1 MYVCMHVAGQ
11 QQPGSHGPSDRSP
24 PSTARTNSQQTS
36 LHLQIKLQTSSHG
49 LSKLQAFKLQ
59 ASFKR
64 SNFKPRPQQA
74 SSVQTSSKL
83 QAFKLEATA
92 SASFKASAAAHVR
105 GGGRDLAIT
114 LTLPLTLTVALI
126 LDLTLAPTLA
136 LNHTVTHTLSHT
148 LTTALTLTLT
158 HVGREAV
165 VEADQLRRDASI
177 GQASICRC

>member
-1 MYVCMHVAGQ
+1 MYVCMWLANSSLAVMAHQTGALPQ
-11 QQPGSHGPSDRSP
+11 LL
-24 PSTARTNSQQTS
+24 ARTVNKPHSTFRS
-36 LHLQIKLQTSSHG
+36 SFKLQATASASFKRSNFKQASSVQTSSHG
-49 LSKLQAFKLQ
+49 LSKLQ
-59 ASFKR
+59 
-64 SNFKPRPQQA
+64 
-74 SSVQTSSKL
+74 SVGG
-83 QAFKLEATA
+83 
-92 SASFKASAAAHVR
+92 SARWK

-126 LDLTLAPTLA
+126 LDLTLDPTLA

-148 LTTALTLTLT
+148 LTTALALTLT

>member
-49 LSKLQAFKLQ
+49 LSKLQ
-59 ASFKR
+59 
-64 SNFKPRPQQA
+64 
-74 SSVQTSSKL
+74 SVGG
-83 QAFKLEATA
+83 
-92 SASFKASAAAHVR
+92 SARWK

-148 LTTALTLTLT
+148 LTTALALTLT